1 MQVDHIMKLLVKAT
15 QHQPM
20 PLADLIKQSGMD
32 IATLQLQLDAM
43 HTRVPALVNKV
54 RWMKRGEWQDYYWP
68 TGIVS
73 SLSAADFVINPKT
86 NVRVQKAPAREV
98 NRAAIQQERN
108 SEMSLQDELVEL
120 VKANPGIT
128 PLQVKDKLAGD
139 DQLAR
144 KSAENCIQRAY
155 RAAVL
160 FKTAD
165 GSLTTVN
172 PNTQQDGVATIQ
184 PESAGK
190 PPAQQTSPEAQAA
203 ATSLDGGDQPDAEGT
218 AIPAESTVQPLPLAI
233 PEYIP
238 DVHPDFGRFRA
249 ACTSDGTLILFGL
262 TQEPLEISHQNTLVL
277 LHFVGS
283 QCLADAL
290 ERATA

>member
-1 MQVDHIMKLLVKAT
+1 MLRSA
-15 QHQPM
+15 
-20 PLADLIKQSGMD
+20 
-32 IATLQLQLDAM
+32 LDAM
-43 HTRVPALVNKV
+43 HNRVPALVNKV
-54 RWMKRGEWQDYYWP
+54 RWMKQGEWQDYYWP
-68 TGIVS
+68 TGIVAPGQ
-73 SLSAADFVINPKT
+73 LGNFVINPKT
-86 NVRVQKAPAREV
+86 NVRIQQGHAREV
-98 NRAAIQQERN
+98 NRVAINKERT
-108 SEMSLQDELVEL
+108 SEMSLQDELIEL
-120 VKANPGIT
+120 IKANPGIT
-128 PLQVKDKLAGD
+128 PVQVKDMMAGED
-139 DQLAR
+139 PLAR
-144 KSAENCIQRAY
+144 GNVESRLQRAY
-155 RAAVL
+155 RKGVI
-160 FKTAD
+160 FKTSG

-184 PESAGK
+184 SESAGK
-190 PPAQQTSPEAQAA
+190 PPTQQTSPEAQAA